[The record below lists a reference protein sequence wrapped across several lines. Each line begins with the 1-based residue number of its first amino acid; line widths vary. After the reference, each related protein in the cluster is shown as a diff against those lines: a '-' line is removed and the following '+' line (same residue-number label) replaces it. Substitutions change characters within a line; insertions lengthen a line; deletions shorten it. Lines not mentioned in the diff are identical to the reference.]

1 MQGRISRLR
10 NSHAPD
16 HGVCRGS
23 ASVISACM
31 SPLTRS
37 RGESFPDNLPS
48 SPDCDLLK
56 ATDSMFLLCCPIFWT
71 KGGFSVHYFWVNEF
85 FLASVRGGIE
95 SSQEAGI
102 RPPG

>member
-31 SPLTRS
+31 SPLTCG
-37 RGESFPDNLPS
+37 RGESFPNNLPS

-56 ATDSMFLLCCPIFWT
+56 DTDSMFVSLVLP
-71 KGGFSVHYFWVNEF
+71 H
-85 FLASVRGGIE
+85 FLDQRRFLSTLFLGE
-95 SSQEAGI
+95 
-102 RPPG
+102 